1 MADNTSMIAG
11 LFSSPEQYQL
21 QQNQLAEQNAIQ
33 MAQLTPEQR
42 AVAGLRSAGN
52 MIGGGVGR
60 LMGAEDPQ
68 LKLIAARQA
77 VLRQIDQTDPDSIMR
92 GAQALSTIDPQGASM
107 LADAARKAASEMSQT
122 SLRTAQAKKAQEWQQ
137 ATVASERDRKVIS
150 EADVALQENKK
161 LTPAQESNLRV
172 IIAKEMK
179 PKVMR
184 DSTTGELLTIEPL
197 DVNLAAPNVAKLL
210 GLSKAG
216 GVAGAGGVNVIE
228 TPGSMETKIN
238 QAEALSELTTR
249 TKDVRST
256 IDETKK
262 LISNWSTGYG
272 NLLSSIPLTD
282 AKTLQNNVE
291 SIKANLSLSVL
302 QALKD
307 ASKTGA
313 SGLGQVTINEFNA
326 LQSTIAKLDPTSK
339 SFKDDLAKIDKA
351 YSRLQSQLE
360 TKTARAEDRAGMTAK
375 KQEAPNLAIPGL
387 SSSDIAPNRSPM
399 SGLNPS
405 LQPESA
411 PKKLIK
417 KWNEL

>member
-33 MAQLTPEQR
+33 MAQLSPEQR

-52 MIGGGVGR
+52 MIGGGIGR

-77 VLRQIDQTDPDSIMR
+77 VLRQIDQTDPESIMK
-92 GAQALSTIDPQGASM
+92 GAQALSQIDPQGASM

-122 SLRTAQAKKAQEWQQ
+122 NLRSAQAKKAQEWQQ
-137 ATVASERDRKVIS
+137 TTVASERDRKVIS
-150 EADVALQENKK
+150 EADVALQEGKK

-172 IIAKEMK
+172 IIAKEIK

-184 DSTTGELLTIEPL
+184 DTTTGELLTIEPL
-197 DVNLAAPNVAKLL
+197 DISLAAPNVAKLL

-216 GVAGAGGVNVIE
+216 GATGTGGVNVIE
-228 TPGSMETKIN
+228 TPASQEAKIN

-360 TKTARAEDRAGMTAK
+360 TKTSRAEDRAGMTAK
-375 KQEAPNLAIPGL
+375 KPEIPGL
-387 SSSDIAPNRSPM
+387 ASSDIAPNRSPM

-411 PKKLIK
+411 PKKLVK